1 MGTHWSMLVVTCQS
15 VTQSTKSTRSFK
27 FLNPCD
33 TLLLSLHQAQGM
45 NMTHEHE
52 HEYDMTVAVQRLY
65 MYTVPKDHSLVR
77 CKSCLLSV

>member
-1 MGTHWSMLVVTCQS
+1 
-15 VTQSTKSTRSFK
+15 
-27 FLNPCD
+27 
-33 TLLLSLHQAQGM
+33 M

-65 MYTVPKDHSLVR
+65 VYTVPKDHSLVR